1 MIGNPALEPVEE
13 RTEGEQHKGGPV
25 EKADGT
31 EHPNGDH
38 KLEVMRRDELFLL
51 LNLDPLTDGLGLGV
65 LGLDQLLQA
74 GLEKTRVFFFNPAQ
88 WFFLVIFGFF
98 RVFRVFW
105 SFLVFFCFFWFF

>member
-25 EKADGT
+25 EKADGA

-51 LNLDPLTDGLGLGV
+51 LNLDPLSDALGLGV

-74 GLEKTRVFFFNPAQ
+74 GLEKTRV
-88 WFFLVIFGFF
+88 
-98 RVFRVFW
+98 
-105 SFLVFFCFFWFF
+105 